1 MQLGLKL
8 ILSGFAMI
16 ASAFPQ
22 ASGTPAK
29 EAPRRE
35 VQWVRLGYYKEITP
49 DRWKSR
55 VEQMLQKD
63 AEAPPAK
70 EGVLFAGS
78 ATIAGWDLKHYFP
91 EYRTI
96 NRGIGGSMISETTY
110 YADQL
115 IVPFKPS
122 TIVYYSG
129 DNDTGYGVPTDMIA
143 ANFRDFVAKIHA
155 ALPDTRMVVI
165 SIRPSIARLAVWDAV
180 CAANERLKAIAAKD
194 QKLQFVD
201 LTSML
206 LTPDGK
212 PRGELLR
219 PDFHHLNQDGFDL
232 VSPVVKR
239 AIEEAESRYWRGR
252 TRTSR

>member
-1 MQLGLKL
+1 MFRWTA
-8 ILSGFAMI
+8 ILPMFAL
-16 ASAFPQ
+16 ALPAFSQGGAAQPP
-22 ASGTPAK
+22 PAPK
-29 EAPRRE
+29 RE
-35 VQWVRLGYYKEITP
+35 VQWVQLGYYKEITP
-49 DRWKSR
+49 DRWKGR

-63 AEAPPAK
+63 AQNPPPK

-96 NRGIGGSMISETTY
+96 NRGLGGSMISETTY
-110 YADQL
+110 YTDQL

-129 DNDTGYGVPTDMIA
+129 DNDTAYGVPTDMIA
-143 ANFRDFVAKIHA
+143 ANFREFVAKIHA
-155 ALPDTRMVVI
+155 ALPDTQMVVL

-180 CAANERLKAIAAKD
+180 VAANRQLKAIAAKD
-194 QKLQFVD
+194 AKLQFVD
-201 LTSML
+201 LTPML
-206 LTPDGK
+206 ITADGQ

-219 PDFHHLNQDGFDL
+219 EDHHHLNQAGFDL

-239 AIEEAESRYWRGR
+239 SIEEAESRYWHGR
-252 TRTSR
+252 VRTSK